1 MAESDLLLENETL
14 KAQIAVLENDV
25 RSRDAE
31 VIKLKAQKR
40 QRKLDKDAVSPFDRP
55 YDGR

>member
-25 RSRDAE
+25 RLRDAE

-40 QRKLDKDAVSPFDRP
+40 QRKLDNDAVSPFDRP

>member
-25 RSRDAE
+25 RLRDAE

-40 QRKLDKDAVSPFDRP
+40 QRKLDNDAVSPFDRAM
-55 YDGR
+55 